1 MDSLTQI
8 VLGAS
13 VAEAALGKRVGNRAM
28 VWGAI
33 AGTIPDLDVLANGFM
48 TPIDALAFHR
58 GITHSFVFEIIAAL
72 LLGWMVFR
80 MYQIPQHKW
89 FGIIGWGLL
98 SVAIGSSILF
108 LGDFGFIKTLIALLF
123 LGGSG
128 FLIYKRY
135 NRRSYETPKASILQ
149 WQWMF
154 FVALFTH
161 PILDC
166 FTTYGTQIFLPF
178 SDQRIAFN
186 NIAVAD
192 PAYTLPFLICL
203 LIAMFLSRT
212 NPNRAR
218 WNNMGLI
225 ISSLYMIFTLY
236 NKTRINTIFENS
248 LRQEHITYNRYMTT
262 PSLLNNILWSGIAE
276 TDSAFYFG
284 QYSFFDKQKTFKL
297 IKRDKNNPEFADAL
311 EKDNTLK
318 TLRWFSDDY
327 FAIERRSSDS
337 IQYYDLR
344 FGTFRVKPSDPDN
357 FVFKFNLRE
366 DPPGKFTLLGQD
378 AGPRDANIG
387 EVFNMLRDRIFDKID
402 VGSEH

>member
-8 VLGAS
+8 VLGAA
-13 VAEAALGKRVGNRAM
+13 VAEAALGKKIGNRAM

-58 GITHSFVFEIIAAL
+58 GITHSFLFEVIAAL
-72 LLGWMVFR
+72 LLGWGVFK
-80 MYQIPQHKW
+80 MYQSPQHKW
-89 FGIIGWGLL
+89 LGIVGWSVL
-98 SVAIGSSILF
+98 SVAVGISILF
-108 LGDFGFIKTLIALLF
+108 LGGFGLIKTIIGLLF
-123 LGGSG
+123 LCGSG
-128 FLIYKRY
+128 FLIFKKYTRL
-135 NRRSYETPKASILQ
+135 SYTTPKASIMQ

-154 FVALFTH
+154 FLSLITH

-166 FTTYGTQIFLPF
+166 FTTYGTQILLPF
-178 SDQRIAFN
+178 SDQRVAFN

-192 PAYTLPFLICL
+192 PAYTVPFLICL

-212 NPNRAR
+212 NPSRSR
-218 WNNMGLI
+218 WNNAGLI

-248 LRQEHITYNRYMTT
+248 LRQEHIVYNRYMTT
-262 PSLLNNILWSGIAE
+262 PSILNNILWSGIAE

-284 QYSFFDKQKTFKL
+284 QYSFFDTQKTFKL
-297 IKRDKNNPEFADAL
+297 MKRDKNNPEFAAAL
-311 EKDNTLK
+311 EEDPTLK

-327 FAIERRSSDS
+327 FAIERKSRDS

-357 FVFKFNLRE
+357 FVFKFLLQEN
-366 DPPGKFTLLGQD
+366 PPGKFTLLGQD
-378 AGPRDANIG
+378 DGPRDANMG
-387 EVFNMLRDRIFDKID
+387 EVFNMLWNRILGNVESDFK
-402 VGSEH
+402 

>member
-8 VLGAS
+8 VLGAA
-13 VAEAALGKRVGNRAM
+13 VAEAALGKKIGNRAM

-58 GITHSFVFEIIAAL
+58 GITHSFLFEIIAAL
-72 LLGWMVFR
+72 LLGWGVFK
-80 MYQIPQHKW
+80 MYQSPRHKW
-89 FGIIGWGLL
+89 FGIVGWSVL
-98 SVAIGSSILF
+98 SAAVGISILV
-108 LGDFGFIKTLIALLF
+108 LGSFGLIKTIIGVLF
-123 LGGSG
+123 LAGSG
-128 FLIYKRY
+128 FLIFKRY
-135 NRRSYETPKASILQ
+135 TRSSYTTPHASVMQ

-154 FVALFTH
+154 FLSLITH

-166 FTTYGTQIFLPF
+166 FTTYGTQILLPF
-178 SDQRIAFN
+178 SDQRVAFN

-192 PAYTLPFLICL
+192 PAYTIPFLICL

-212 NPNRAR
+212 NPNRSR
-218 WNNMGLI
+218 WNNAGLI

-248 LRQEHITYNRYMTT
+248 LRQEHIDYNRYMTT
-262 PSLLNNILWSGIAE
+262 PSILNNVLWSGIAE

-284 QYSFFDKQKTFKL
+284 QYSFFDTQKTFKL
-297 IKRDKNNPEFADAL
+297 MKRDKNNPEFAQAL
-311 EKDNTLK
+311 EEDPTLK
-318 TLRWFSDDY
+318 TLQWFSDDY
-327 FAIERRSSDS
+327 FAIERKSGDS

-357 FVFKFNLRE
+357 FVFKFILQEN
-366 DPPGKFTLLGQD
+366 PPGKFTLLGQD
-378 AGPRDANIG
+378 DGPRDANMG
-387 EVFNMLRDRIFDKID
+387 EVFNMLWNRIL
-402 VGSEH
+402 GRLEE

>member
-8 VLGAS
+8 VLGAA
-13 VAEAALGKRVGNRAM
+13 VAEAALGKKIGNRAM

-58 GITHSFVFEIIAAL
+58 GITHSFLFEIIAAL
-72 LLGWMVFR
+72 LLGWGVFK
-80 MYQIPQHKW
+80 MYQSPRHKW
-89 FGIIGWGLL
+89 FGIVGWSVL
-98 SVAIGSSILF
+98 SVAVGMCILF
-108 LGDFGFIKTLIALLF
+108 LGDFGLIKTIVGLLF
-123 LGGSG
+123 LCGSG
-128 FLIYKRY
+128 FLIFKRY
-135 NRRSYETPKASILQ
+135 TRASYATPHASVMQ
-149 WQWMF
+149 WQWM
-154 FVALFTH
+154 LFLSLITH

-166 FTTYGTQIFLPF
+166 FTTYGTQILLPF
-178 SDQRIAFN
+178 SDQRVAFN

-192 PAYTLPFLICL
+192 PAYTVPFLICL

-212 NPNRAR
+212 NPNRSR
-218 WNNMGLI
+218 WNNAGLI

-248 LRQEHITYNRYMTT
+248 LRQEHIVYNRYMTT
-262 PSLLNNILWSGIAE
+262 PSILNNILWSGIAE

-284 QYSFFDKQKTFKL
+284 QYSFFDAQKTFKL
-297 IKRDKNNPEFADAL
+297 MKRDKNNPEFAVAL
-311 EKDNTLK
+311 EEDPTLK

-327 FAIERRSSDS
+327 FAIERKSGDS

-357 FVFKFNLRE
+357 FVFKFILQEN
-366 DPPGKFTLLGQD
+366 PTGKFTLLGQD
-378 AGPRDANIG
+378 DGPRDANMG
-387 EVFNMLRDRIFDKID
+387 EVFKMLWNRILGNVEDDFK
-402 VGSEH
+402 